1 MSENLPAKQS
11 KNRDSLGR
19 FKKGSSG
26 NPKGRPK
33 GSVLK
38 LVDEVMEEVA
48 LRSGKSFFE
57 HIVER
62 AYVSDRVAIALL
74 NKLIPN
80 PKPKDTEENE
90 DVEIIVSFARG
101 EEEEQCLKEVFDD
114 WKRKK

>member
-1 MSENLPAKQS
+1 MTNSLPAKQS
-11 KNRDSLGR
+11 ENRDSLGR
-19 FKKGSSG
+19 FKRGSSG

-33 GSVLK
+33 GSILK

-48 LRSGKSFFE
+48 LRRGKSFFE

-80 PKPKDTEENE
+80 PKPKDTYKNE
-90 DVEIIVSFARG
+90 DAKIVVSFVCNK
-101 EEEEQCLKEVFDD
+101 EEE
-114 WKRKK
+114 